1 MTQLVSEQEQT
12 AAVKSLE
19 RLISVP
25 SYNQPAETGAPFGR
39 VIRNALDEMMK
50 ICDEL
55 GFRTYEDPDGY
66 YGYAEVGEGEKVFGV
81 ICHLDTVPAGDLASW
96 EHDPFKGAVYN
107 NAVYGRG
114 AQDDKGPGIAALFA
128 VKALMDAGYQFNRR
142 IRFIYGTDEE
152 ILWRGIAQYNKK
164 EAPIDSGISPDAE
177 FPLIYAEKGLQQ
189 SYLVGPGTDQLKI
202 SLKNAFN
209 AVPDKAVY
217 DGPKQAEVKAALDKH
232 GFEYTSDGD
241 SITVTGKSVHA
252 MLAPEG
258 TNAVLRLAIA
268 LDDVF
273 DFKPLDFIGKLFKED
288 ATGTN
293 VLGDVED
300 ESGHL
305 TFNISSLEINEQET
319 RMQID
324 LRIPVT
330 IDRDQLLEKLS
341 AKVAPYDL
349 KYVHFDYVAPL
360 YVPKDSNLVKT
371 LMEVYKEQTGD
382 MAATPQI
389 SGGATF
395 ARTMHN
401 CVAFGGMLPT
411 TPDYMHQANEQWP
424 LKDMFKAMEIYAQA
438 IKRLCVD
445 EGN

>member
-1 MTQLVSEQEQT
+1 MDKIITEDEQK
-12 AAVKSLE
+12 AAVKTLE

-25 SYNQPAETGAPFGR
+25 SYNQPAEEGAPFGKG
-39 VIRNALDEMMK
+39 IRNALDEMMK

-55 GFRTYEDPDGY
+55 GFKTYEDPDGY
-66 YGYAEVGEGEKVFGV
+66 YGYAEVGSGDKIFGV
-81 ICHLDTVPAGDLASW
+81 ICHLDTVPAGDLGKW
-96 EHDPFKGAVYN
+96 KHDPFKGTVIN
-107 NAVYGRG
+107 DAVYGRG
-114 AQDDKGPGIAALFA
+114 SQDDKGPGIAALYA
-128 VKALMDAGYQFNRR
+128 VKALMDQGYHFNQR

-152 ILWRGIAQYNKK
+152 ILWRGIAEYNKK

-202 SLKNAFN
+202 NLKNAFN
-209 AVPDKAVY
+209 AVPDSAVY
-217 DGPKQAEVKAALDKH
+217 DGPKQDEVKAALDKH
-232 GFEYTSDGD
+232 GFEYTSDD
-241 SITVTGKSVHA
+241 NSITVIGKSVHA
-252 MLAPEG
+252 MMAPEG

-288 ATGTN
+288 ATGSN
-293 VLGDVED
+293 VLGDVRD
-300 ESGHL
+300 ESGQL
-305 TFNISSLEINEQET
+305 TFNISSLEINENET

-330 IDRDQLLEKLS
+330 IDRDNLLAKLS
-341 AKVAPYDL
+341 KQVAAYDL
-349 KYVHFDYVAPL
+349 KYVHFDYLAPL
-360 YVPKDSNLVKT
+360 YVPKDSKLVQT
-371 LMEVYKEQTGD
+371 LMKVYKKQTGD
-382 MAATPQI
+382 VDAEPQI

-395 ARTMHN
+395 ARTMNN

-424 LKDMFKAMEIYAQA
+424 LPDMYKAMEIYAQA
-438 IKRLCVD
+438 IKKLCVD
-445 EGN
+445 

>member
-1 MTQLVSEQEQT
+1 MDKIITEDEQK
-12 AAVKSLE
+12 AAVKTLE

-25 SYNQPAETGAPFGR
+25 SYNQPAEEGAPFGKG
-39 VIRNALDEMMK
+39 IRNALDEMMK
-50 ICDEL
+50 ICEEL
-55 GFRTYEDPDGY
+55 GFKTYEDPDGY
-66 YGYAEVGEGEKVFGV
+66 YGYAEVGSGDKIFGI
-81 ICHLDTVPAGDLASW
+81 ICHLDTVPAGDLGKW
-96 EHDPFKGAVYN
+96 KHDPFKGTVID

-114 AQDDKGPGIAALFA
+114 SQDDKGPGIAALYA
-128 VKALMDAGYQFNRR
+128 VKALMDQGYHFNQR

-152 ILWRGIAQYNKK
+152 ILWRGIAEYNKK

-189 SYLVGPGTDQLKI
+189 SYLVGPGTDQLKLN
-202 SLKNAFN
+202 LKNAFN
-209 AVPDKAVY
+209 AVPDSAVY
-217 DGPKQAEVKAALDKH
+217 DGQKQDEVKAALDKH
-232 GFEYTSDGD
+232 GFEYTSDD
-241 SITVTGKSVHA
+241 NSITVIGKSVHA
-252 MLAPEG
+252 MMAPKG

-288 ATGTN
+288 ATGSN
-293 VLGDVED
+293 VLGDVRD
-300 ESGHL
+300 ESGQL
-305 TFNISSLEINEQET
+305 TFNISSLEINENET

-330 IDRDQLLEKLS
+330 VDRDNLLAKLS
-341 AKVAPYDL
+341 KQVAAYDL
-349 KYVHFDYVAPL
+349 KYVHFDYLAPL
-360 YVPKDSNLVKT
+360 YVPKDSKLVQT

-382 MAATPQI
+382 VDAEPQI

-395 ARTMHN
+395 ARTMNN

-424 LKDMFKAMEIYAQA
+424 LPDMYKAMEIYAQA
-438 IKRLCVD
+438 IKKLCVD
-445 EGN
+445 

>member
-1 MTQLVSEQEQT
+1 MDKIITEDEQK
-12 AAVKSLE
+12 AAVKTLE

-25 SYNQPAETGAPFGR
+25 SYNQPAEEGAPFGKG
-39 VIRNALDEMMK
+39 IRNALDEMMK

-55 GFRTYEDPDGY
+55 VFKTYEDPDGY
-66 YGYAEVGEGEKVFGV
+66 YGYAEVGSGDKIFGI
-81 ICHLDTVPAGDLASW
+81 ICHLDTVPAGDLGKW
-96 EHDPFKGAVYN
+96 KHDPFKGTVID

-114 AQDDKGPGIAALFA
+114 SQDDKGPGIAALYA
-128 VKALMDAGYQFNRR
+128 VKALMDQGYHFNQR

-152 ILWRGIAQYNKK
+152 ILWRGIAEYNKK

-189 SYLVGPGTDQLKI
+189 SYLVGPGTDQLKLN
-202 SLKNAFN
+202 LKNAFN
-209 AVPDKAVY
+209 AVPDRAVY
-217 DGPKQAEVKAALDKH
+217 DGPKQDEVKTALDKH
-232 GFEYTSDGD
+232 GFEYTSDGN
-241 SITVTGKSVHA
+241 SITVIGKSVHA
-252 MLAPEG
+252 MMAPEG

-288 ATGTN
+288 ATGSN
-293 VLGDVED
+293 VLGDVRD
-300 ESGHL
+300 ESGQL
-305 TFNISSLEINEQET
+305 TFNISSLEINENET

-330 IDRDQLLEKLS
+330 VDRDKLLAKLS
-341 AKVAPYDL
+341 KQVAAYDL
-349 KYVHFDYVAPL
+349 KYVHFDYLAPL
-360 YVPKDSNLVKT
+360 YVPKDSKLVQT
-371 LMEVYKEQTGD
+371 LMEVYKKQTGD
-382 MAATPQI
+382 VDAEPQI

-395 ARTMHN
+395 ARTMNN

-424 LKDMFKAMEIYAQA
+424 LPDMYKAMEIYAQA
-438 IKRLCVD
+438 IKKLCVD
-445 EGN
+445 

>member
-1 MTQLVSEQEQT
+1 MDKIITEDEQK
-12 AAVKSLE
+12 AAVKTLE

-25 SYNQPAETGAPFGR
+25 SYNQPAEERAPFGKG
-39 VIRNALDEMMK
+39 IRNALDEMMK

-55 GFRTYEDPDGY
+55 GFKTYEDPDGY
-66 YGYAEVGEGEKVFGV
+66 YGYAEVGSGDKIFGI
-81 ICHLDTVPAGDLASW
+81 ICHLDTVPAGDLGKW
-96 EHDPFKGAVYN
+96 KHDPFKGTVIN
-107 NAVYGRG
+107 DAVYGRG
-114 AQDDKGPGIAALFA
+114 SQDDKGPGIAALYA
-128 VKALMDAGYQFNRR
+128 VKALMDQGYHFNQR

-152 ILWRGIAQYNKK
+152 ILWRGIAEYNKK

-209 AVPDKAVY
+209 AVPDSAVY
-217 DGPKQAEVKAALDKH
+217 DGPKQDEVKAALDKH
-232 GFEYTSDGD
+232 GFEYTSDGN
-241 SITVTGKSVHA
+241 SITVIGKSVHA
-252 MLAPEG
+252 MMAPEG

-288 ATGTN
+288 ATGSN
-293 VLGDVED
+293 VLGDVRD
-300 ESGHL
+300 ESGQL
-305 TFNISSLEINEQET
+305 TFNISSLEINENET

-330 IDRDQLLEKLS
+330 VDRDNLLTKLS
-341 AKVAPYDL
+341 KQVAAYDL
-349 KYVHFDYVAPL
+349 KYVHFDYLAPL
-360 YVPKDSNLVKT
+360 YVPKDSKLVQT

-382 MAATPQI
+382 VDAEPQI

-395 ARTMHN
+395 ARTMNN

-424 LKDMFKAMEIYAQA
+424 LPDMYKAMEIYAQA
-438 IKRLCVD
+438 IKKLCVD
-445 EGN
+445 

>member
-1 MTQLVSEQEQT
+1 MDKIITEDEQK
-12 AAVKSLE
+12 AAVKTLE

-25 SYNQPAETGAPFGR
+25 SYNQPAEEGAPFGKG
-39 VIRNALDEMMK
+39 IRNALDEMMK

-55 GFRTYEDPDGY
+55 GFKTYEDPDGY
-66 YGYAEVGEGEKVFGV
+66 YGYAEVGSGDKIFGV
-81 ICHLDTVPAGDLASW
+81 ICHLDTVPAGDLGKW
-96 EHDPFKGAVYN
+96 KHNPFKGTVIN
-107 NAVYGRG
+107 DAVYGRG
-114 AQDDKGPGIAALFA
+114 SQDDKGPGIVALYA
-128 VKALMDAGYQFNRR
+128 VKALMDQGYHFNQR

-152 ILWRGIAQYNKK
+152 ILWRGIAEYNKK

-202 SLKNAFN
+202 NLKNAFN
-209 AVPDKAVY
+209 AVPDSAVY
-217 DGPKQAEVKAALDKH
+217 DGPKQDEVKVALDKH
-232 GFEYTSDGD
+232 GFEYTSDGN
-241 SITVTGKSVHA
+241 SITVIGKSVHA
-252 MLAPEG
+252 MMAPEG

-288 ATGTN
+288 ATGSN
-293 VLGDVED
+293 VLGDVRD
-300 ESGHL
+300 ESGQL
-305 TFNISSLEINEQET
+305 TFNISSLEINENET

-330 IDRDQLLEKLS
+330 IDRDNLLAKLS
-341 AKVAPYDL
+341 KQVAAYDL
-349 KYVHFDYVAPL
+349 KYVHFDYLAPL
-360 YVPKDSNLVKT
+360 YVPKDSKLVQT
-371 LMEVYKEQTGD
+371 LMKVYKKQTGD
-382 MAATPQI
+382 VDAEPQI

-395 ARTMHN
+395 ARTMNN

-424 LKDMFKAMEIYAQA
+424 LPDMYKAMEIYAQA
-438 IKRLCVD
+438 IKKLCVD
-445 EGN
+445 

>member
-1 MTQLVSEQEQT
+1 MDKIITEDEQK
-12 AAVKSLE
+12 AAVKTLE

-25 SYNQPAETGAPFGR
+25 SYNQPVEEGAPFGKG
-39 VIRNALDEMMK
+39 IRNALDEMMK

-55 GFRTYEDPDGY
+55 GFKTYEDPDGY
-66 YGYAEVGEGEKVFGV
+66 YSYAEVGSGDKIFGV
-81 ICHLDTVPAGDLASW
+81 ICHLDTVPAGDLGKW
-96 EHDPFKGAVYN
+96 KHNPFKGTVIN
-107 NAVYGRG
+107 DAVYGRG
-114 AQDDKGPGIAALFA
+114 SQDDKGPGIAALYA
-128 VKALMDAGYQFNRR
+128 VKALMDQGYHFNQR

-152 ILWRGIAQYNKK
+152 ILWRGIAEYNKK

-202 SLKNAFN
+202 NLKNAFN
-209 AVPDKAVY
+209 AVPDSAVY
-217 DGPKQAEVKAALDKH
+217 DGPKQDEVKAALDKH
-232 GFEYTSDGD
+232 GFEYTSDD
-241 SITVTGKSVHA
+241 NSITVIGKSVHA
-252 MLAPEG
+252 MMAPEG

-288 ATGTN
+288 ATGSN
-293 VLGDVED
+293 VLGDVRD
-300 ESGHL
+300 ESGQL
-305 TFNISSLEINEQET
+305 TFNISSLEINENET

-330 IDRDQLLEKLS
+330 IDRDNLLAKLS
-341 AKVAPYDL
+341 KQVAAYDL
-349 KYVHFDYVAPL
+349 KYVHFDYLAPL
-360 YVPKDSNLVKT
+360 YVPKDSKLVQT
-371 LMEVYKEQTGD
+371 LMKVYKEQTGD
-382 MAATPQI
+382 FDAEPQI

-395 ARTMHN
+395 ARTMNN

-424 LKDMFKAMEIYAQA
+424 LPDMYKAMEIYAQA
-438 IKRLCVD
+438 IKKLCVD
-445 EGN
+445 

>member
-1 MTQLVSEQEQT
+1 MDKIITEDEQK
-12 AAVKSLE
+12 AAVKTLE

-25 SYNQPAETGAPFGR
+25 SYNQPAEEGAPFGKG
-39 VIRNALDEMMK
+39 IRNALDEMMK

-55 GFRTYEDPDGY
+55 GFKTYEDPDGY
-66 YGYAEVGEGEKVFGV
+66 YGYAEVGSGDKIFGV
-81 ICHLDTVPAGDLASW
+81 ICHLDTVPAGDLGKW
-96 EHDPFKGAVYN
+96 KHNPFKGTVIN
-107 NAVYGRG
+107 DAVYGRG
-114 AQDDKGPGIAALFA
+114 SQDDKGPGIAALYA
-128 VKALMDAGYQFNRR
+128 VKALMDQGYHFNQR

-152 ILWRGIAQYNKK
+152 ILWRGIAEYNKK

-202 SLKNAFN
+202 NLKNAFN
-209 AVPDKAVY
+209 AVPDSAVY
-217 DGPKQAEVKAALDKH
+217 DGPKQDEVKAALDKH
-232 GFEYTSDGD
+232 GFEYTSDD
-241 SITVTGKSVHA
+241 NSITVIGKSVHA
-252 MLAPEG
+252 MMAPEG

-288 ATGTN
+288 ATGSN
-293 VLGDVED
+293 VLGDVRD
-300 ESGHL
+300 ESGQL
-305 TFNISSLEINEQET
+305 TFNISSLEINENET

-330 IDRDQLLEKLS
+330 IDRDNLLAKLS
-341 AKVAPYDL
+341 KQVAAYDL
-349 KYVHFDYVAPL
+349 KYVHFDYLAPL
-360 YVPKDSNLVKT
+360 YVPKDSKLVQT
-371 LMEVYKEQTGD
+371 LMKVYKKQTGD
-382 MAATPQI
+382 VDAEPQI

-395 ARTMHN
+395 ARTMNN

-424 LKDMFKAMEIYAQA
+424 LPDMYKAMEIYAQA
-438 IKRLCVD
+438 IKKLCVD
-445 EGN
+445 

>member
-1 MTQLVSEQEQT
+1 MSEIITAENQA
-12 AAVKSLE
+12 AAVETLK

-25 SYNQPAETGAPFGR
+25 SYNQPQEPGAPFGQG
-39 VIRNALDEMMK
+39 IRNALDEMMK

-55 GFRTYEDPDGY
+55 GFKTYEDPDGY
-66 YGYAEVGEGEKVFGV
+66 YGYAEVGQGDKLFGV
-81 ICHLDTVPAGDLASW
+81 ICHLDTVPAGDLSKW
-96 EHDPFKGAVYN
+96 DHDPFKGTVID
-107 NAVYGRG
+107 NAIYGRG
-114 AQDDKGPGIAALFA
+114 SQDDKGPGIAALFA
-128 VKALMDAGYQFNRR
+128 VKALMDQGYQFNHR

-152 ILWRGIAQYNKK
+152 ILWRGIAEYNQK
-164 EAPIDSGISPDAE
+164 EAPIDAGISPDAE

-189 SYLVGPGTDQLKI
+189 SYLVGPGTDQLKL

-209 AVPDKAVY
+209 AVPDNAVY
-217 DGPKQAEVKAALDKH
+217 DGPKQEEVKAALDKH
-232 GFEYTSDGD
+232 GFEYTSDD
-241 SITVTGKSVHA
+241 QTITVLGKSVHA
-252 MLAPEG
+252 MMAPEG

-268 LDDVF
+268 LSEVF
-273 DFKPLDFIGKLFKED
+273 DFKPFDFIGELFKED

-293 VLGDVED
+293 VLGDVKD

-341 AKVAPYDL
+341 KQVAAYDL
-349 KYVHFDYVAPL
+349 KYVHFDYLAPL
-360 YVPKDSNLVKT
+360 YVPKDSQLVQT

-382 MAATPQI
+382 EDAEPQI

-395 ARTMHN
+395 ARTMNN

-424 LKDMFKAMEIYAQA
+424 LADMYKAMEIYAQA
-438 IKRLCVD
+438 IKKLCTD
-445 EGN
+445 K

>member
-1 MTQLVSEQEQT
+1 MDKIITEDEQK
-12 AAVKSLE
+12 AAVKTLE

-25 SYNQPAETGAPFGR
+25 SYNQPAEEGAPFGKG
-39 VIRNALDEMMK
+39 IRNALDEMMK

-55 GFRTYEDPDGY
+55 GFKTYEDPDGY
-66 YGYAEVGEGEKVFGV
+66 YGYAEVGSGDKIFGI
-81 ICHLDTVPAGDLASW
+81 ICHLDTVPAGDLGKW
-96 EHDPFKGAVYN
+96 KHDPFKGTVID

-114 AQDDKGPGIAALFA
+114 SQDDKGPGIAALYA
-128 VKALMDAGYQFNRR
+128 VKALMDQGYHFSQR

-152 ILWRGIAQYNKK
+152 ILWRGIAEYNKK

-189 SYLVGPGTDQLKI
+189 SYLVGPGTDQLKLN
-202 SLKNAFN
+202 LKNAFN
-209 AVPDKAVY
+209 AVPDSAVY
-217 DGPKQAEVKAALDKH
+217 DGPKQDEVKAALDKH
-232 GFEYTSDGD
+232 GFEYTSDD
-241 SITVTGKSVHA
+241 NSITVIGKSVHA
-252 MLAPEG
+252 MMAPEG

-273 DFKPLDFIGKLFKED
+273 DFKPLDFLGKLFKED
-288 ATGTN
+288 ATGSN
-293 VLGDVED
+293 VLGDVRD
-300 ESGHL
+300 ESGQL
-305 TFNISSLEINEQET
+305 TFNISSLEINENET

-330 IDRDQLLEKLS
+330 VDRDNLLAKLS
-341 AKVAPYDL
+341 KQVAAYDL
-349 KYVHFDYVAPL
+349 KYVHFDYLAPL
-360 YVPKDSNLVKT
+360 YVPKDSKLVQT

-382 MAATPQI
+382 VDAEPQI

-395 ARTMHN
+395 ARTMNN

-424 LKDMFKAMEIYAQA
+424 LPDMYKAMEIYAQA
-438 IKRLCVD
+438 IKKLCVD
-445 EGN
+445 

>member
-1 MTQLVSEQEQT
+1 MDKIITEDEQK
-12 AAVKSLE
+12 AAVKTLE

-25 SYNQPAETGAPFGR
+25 SYNQPAEEGAPFGKG
-39 VIRNALDEMMK
+39 IRNALDEMMK

-55 GFRTYEDPDGY
+55 GFKTYEDPDGY
-66 YGYAEVGEGEKVFGV
+66 YSYAEVGSGDKIFGV
-81 ICHLDTVPAGDLASW
+81 ICHLDTVPAGDLGKW
-96 EHDPFKGAVYN
+96 KHNPFKGTVIN
-107 NAVYGRG
+107 DAVYGRG
-114 AQDDKGPGIAALFA
+114 SQDDKGPGIAALYA
-128 VKALMDAGYQFNRR
+128 VKALMDQGYHFNQR

-152 ILWRGIAQYNKK
+152 ILWRGIAEYNKK

-202 SLKNAFN
+202 NLKNAFN
-209 AVPDKAVY
+209 AVPDSAVY
-217 DGPKQAEVKAALDKH
+217 DGPKQDEVKAALDKH
-232 GFEYTSDGD
+232 GFEYTSDD
-241 SITVTGKSVHA
+241 NSITVIGKSVHA
-252 MLAPEG
+252 MMAPEG

-288 ATGTN
+288 ATGSN
-293 VLGDVED
+293 VLGDVRD
-300 ESGHL
+300 ESGQL
-305 TFNISSLEINEQET
+305 TFNISSLEINENET

-330 IDRDQLLEKLS
+330 IDRDNLLAKLS
-341 AKVAPYDL
+341 KQVAAYDL
-349 KYVHFDYVAPL
+349 KYVHFDYLAPL
-360 YVPKDSNLVKT
+360 YVPKDSKLVQT
-371 LMEVYKEQTGD
+371 LMKVYKKQTGD
-382 MAATPQI
+382 VDAEPQI

-395 ARTMHN
+395 ARTMNN

-424 LKDMFKAMEIYAQA
+424 LPDMYKAMEIYAQA
-438 IKRLCVD
+438 IKKLCVD
-445 EGN
+445 

>member
-1 MTQLVSEQEQT
+1 MDKIITEDEQK
-12 AAVKSLE
+12 AAVKTLE

-25 SYNQPAETGAPFGR
+25 SYNQPVEEGAPFGKG
-39 VIRNALDEMMK
+39 IRNALDEMMK

-55 GFRTYEDPDGY
+55 GFKTYEDPDGY
-66 YGYAEVGEGEKVFGV
+66 YGYAEVGSGDKIFGV
-81 ICHLDTVPAGDLASW
+81 ICHLDTVPAGDLGKW
-96 EHDPFKGAVYN
+96 KHNPFKGTVIN
-107 NAVYGRG
+107 DAVYGRG
-114 AQDDKGPGIAALFA
+114 SQDDKGPGIAALYA
-128 VKALMDAGYQFNRR
+128 VKALMDQGYHFNQR

-152 ILWRGIAQYNKK
+152 ILWRGIAEYNKK

-202 SLKNAFN
+202 NLKNAFN
-209 AVPDKAVY
+209 AVPDSAVY
-217 DGPKQAEVKAALDKH
+217 DGPKQDEVKAALDKH
-232 GFEYTSDGD
+232 GFEYTSDGN
-241 SITVTGKSVHA
+241 SIAVIGKSVHA
-252 MLAPEG
+252 MMAPEG

-288 ATGTN
+288 ATGSN
-293 VLGDVED
+293 VLGDVRD
-300 ESGHL
+300 ESGQL
-305 TFNISSLEINEQET
+305 TFNISSLEINENET

-330 IDRDQLLEKLS
+330 IDRDNLLAKLS
-341 AKVAPYDL
+341 KQVAAYDL
-349 KYVHFDYVAPL
+349 KYVHFDYLAPL
-360 YVPKDSNLVKT
+360 YVPKDSKLVQT
-371 LMEVYKEQTGD
+371 LMKVYKKQTGD
-382 MAATPQI
+382 VDAEPQI

-395 ARTMHN
+395 ARTMNN

-424 LKDMFKAMEIYAQA
+424 LPDMYKAMEIYAQA
-438 IKRLCVD
+438 IKKLCVD
-445 EGN
+445 